1 MHGGLERF
9 AIVRDKAGSSP
20 GKGPVIG
27 FDVTRLFLGPLSR
40 SPRGIDRIDLALAHH
55 LFADD
60 TSPHLGILPT
70 PWGVRTFDAARIRR
84 GLDHL
89 DALWAESV
97 TAEADPQW
105 RNVSGWLRGETPS
118 QAAAKRGG
126 HFAKAARLARE
137 LGATGFAFGKAVRM
151 VLPRGAVYLNVGQIG
166 LAVPAFHAWLH
177 HRPDVTAV
185 HMLHDVI
192 PLDHPEL
199 VEPPSR
205 AHHLRMVKTAARQA
219 DGLIVTTEHARER
232 IWAELARHRSAVRHP
247 LVRTLVRGLPLPR
260 AFTHPR
266 ASDPALADVR
276 YFVAC
281 GSIEPRKNHALL
293 FEVWRRLRAKFG
305 AATPRLVLVGSP
317 GWQSEVIL
325 RPLEQDREL
334 GALVHHFAG
343 LSSPALA
350 RLMLGA
356 AAVLCPSRAEGFGL
370 PLLEAGAL
378 GVPVIAS
385 DIPSHREVA
394 RKGTILISCDE
405 PERWTEAV
413 CAHHA
418 GGSRQTPPI
427 ADDCSERAYCLDILA
442 FLAECASHRIAARA

>member
-1 MHGGLERF
+1 MHGGRERF
-9 AIVRDKAGSSP
+9 ADFREG
-20 GKGPVIG
+20 GELPVIG

-60 TSPHLGILPT
+60 ASPHLGILPT
-70 PWGVRTFDAARIRR
+70 PWGVRAYEAARIRR

-89 DALWAESV
+89 DALWSESAS
-97 TAEADPQW
+97 AEADPQW
-105 RNVSGWLRGETPS
+105 RNVSGWLRGEVPS
-118 QAAAKRGG
+118 RAATRGG
-126 HFAKAARLARE
+126 HFGKGARLARE
-137 LGATGFAFGKAVRM
+137 LRATGFAFGKAVRLA
-151 VLPRGAVYLNVGQIG
+151 LPRGAIYLNVGQIG

-177 HRPDVTAV
+177 QRPDITAV

-199 VEPPSR
+199 VEPASR

-232 IWAELARHRSAVRHP
+232 VSAELLRHRCDPRQALAP
-247 LVRTLVRGLPLPR
+247 TLVRGLPLPR
-260 AFTHPR
+260 AFRQPR
-266 ASDPALADVR
+266 TSDPALANVR

-293 FEVWRRLRAKFG
+293 FEVWRRLRARLG
-305 AATPRLVLVGSP
+305 AATPRLVLVGAP
-317 GWQSEVIL
+317 GWQSEAIL
-325 RPLEQDREL
+325 RPLAQDREL
-334 GALVHHFAG
+334 GEVIHHFAG

-370 PLLEAGAL
+370 PLLEANAL

-394 RKGTILISCDE
+394 REGTILLACDD
-405 PERWTEAV
+405 PEGWTQAV
-413 CAHHA
+413 AAHEA
-418 GGSRQTPPI
+418 GGSRQTPPV
-427 ADDCSERAYCLDILA
+427 ADDGCEQAYCLDILA
-442 FLAECASHRIAARA
+442 FLAECASRRAAARA